1 MSKMANENDKEQ
13 KQGQNEVNVGALIEE
28 LLKEKDIADL
38 RLTKEDILNKI
49 EDYEKEFEKHAIW
62 YNKITENF
70 KKYLKGE
77 KVYDR
82 DKERIS
88 FYVADEKK
96 EKWKDFIEQKNI
108 SSISKLIRQAVDHY
122 IASEENQTTKN
133 FTPKEFSSLGEI
145 SHALKEPLT
154 TIKGFSQLLLETF
167 QEELS
172 EEILNPIENI
182 FEQSLLLENKIKN
195 ILEDTNLEEKPIDIL
210 LIEDDLP
217 TIRLLTKFF
226 EKKNYICVGAN
237 TAMKAFEILSK
248 TTPQIILVD
257 VLLPDKSG
265 YEICKEIKNNPQ
277 LRKVH
282 VFFLTALPQ
291 TDIEKKMEETKA
303 DGYILKPFDFSDFE
317 KIFKYIK

>member
-1 MSKMANENDKEQ
+1 MGKVKNNRNSIDDSIIM
-13 KQGQNEVNVGALIEE
+13 GLIEE
-28 LLKEKDIADL
+28 LLEDQEL
-38 RLTKEDILNKI
+38 SELNLNKEDVLQKI
-49 EDYEKEFEKHAIW
+49 DQYEQKYDKHAIW

-96 EKWKDFIEQKNI
+96 EKWKEFIEKQKNI

-122 IASEENQTTKN
+122 IKSETSKPTQEPSSKAL
-133 FTPKEFSSLGEI
+133 SSLSEI

-167 QEELS
+167 KEELS
-172 EEILNPIENI
+172 EEIVSTIENI

-195 ILEDTNLEEKPIDIL
+195 ILDDFKQEERAIDIL
-210 LIEDDLP
+210 LIEDHLP
-217 TIRLLTKFF
+217 TIRLLTKYF
-226 EKKNYICVGAN
+226 EKKNFTCIGAN
-237 TAMKAFEILSK
+237 SAMKAFEILEVSK
-248 TTPQIILVD
+248 PRLILVD
-257 VLLPDKSG
+257 IILPDKNG
-265 YEICKEIKNNPQ
+265 YEISKEIKNDDRLKDVP
-277 LRKVH
+277 LY
-282 VFFLTALPQ
+282 FLTAIPEAE
-291 TDIEKKMEETKA
+291 IKKKIADSQA

-317 KIFKYIK
+317 DLFSYLR